1 MVLRSKDHERYMH
14 YLWNDE
20 FGDYYKYMGCK
31 RELDVVSPFVKL
43 EVVASIIDP
52 TRLIHLRCSCN
63 NKFLKLSKR
72 NGVFWVS
79 ATGDEPVEEVTKGE
93 EPVEG
98 KLETDGGGPNSSG
111 PTSTL
116 FEPVFPPDEP
126 DSVGFMHVESGLH
139 MRTFSNQTYSAEVND
154 VVCVYTHDDISTM
167 HRFEYKPWVSY
178 EEVVRAHKEEV
189 RRLRDRTV
197 SAWEAYEE
205 KARVEDEEIEELKE
219 RMKSIWGE
227 YDEKMKGREER
238 IRMLR
243 DGILSA
249 WDTMS
254 NGPMKSI

>member
-79 ATGDEPVEEVTKGE
+79 ATGDEPVEEVT
-93 EPVEG
+93 
-98 KLETDGGGPNSSG
+98 SG

-167 HRFEYKPWVSY
+167 HRLASHHLQIFFSLKNYSNNFITSYK
-178 EEVVRAHKEEV
+178 
-189 RRLRDRTV
+189 
-197 SAWEAYEE
+197 
-205 KARVEDEEIEELKE
+205 I
-219 RMKSIWGE
+219 
-227 YDEKMKGREER
+227 
-238 IRMLR
+238 
-243 DGILSA
+243 
-249 WDTMS
+249 
-254 NGPMKSI
+254 